1 LKIHGYGKIALRW
14 QTGANFPVHASK
26 ARGFIMSLM
35 SGAGTLGQSLKA
47 VQDKGIISVVGF
59 PYNLG
64 RTVHIIL
71 G

>member
-1 LKIHGYGKIALRW
+1 
-14 QTGANFPVHASK
+14 
-26 ARGFIMSLM
+26 M